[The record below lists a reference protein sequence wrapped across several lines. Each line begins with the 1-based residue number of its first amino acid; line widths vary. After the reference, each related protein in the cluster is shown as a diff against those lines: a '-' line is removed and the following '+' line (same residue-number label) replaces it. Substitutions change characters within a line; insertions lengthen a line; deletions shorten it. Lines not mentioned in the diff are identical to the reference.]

1 LNDGLDGSREPFVG
15 IGHEVTERIIRV
27 FYQVH
32 NELGYGFLE
41 TVYKEAM
48 LLALLDAG
56 LQVEPELALPVFFR
70 GHAVGVFRADLVVNR
85 KVILELKVAER
96 ITKQHEAQLAHY
108 LRSSEVEIGLVL
120 NFGETAGVKRV
131 LFTNDRKRAIP
142 SGAEEKPRGE

>member
-85 KVILELKVAER
+85 KVIL
-96 ITKQHEAQLAHY
+96 TKQHEAQLAHY